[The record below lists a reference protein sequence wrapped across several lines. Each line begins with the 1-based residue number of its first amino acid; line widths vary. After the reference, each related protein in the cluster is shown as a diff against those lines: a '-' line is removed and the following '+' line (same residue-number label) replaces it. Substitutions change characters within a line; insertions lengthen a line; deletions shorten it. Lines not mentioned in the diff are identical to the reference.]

1 MVLRRSAF
9 CSIVSIL
16 LSFSPIPS
24 HQLIQAEGR
33 YWVTSGELSFLAR
46 GCSLEPNMF
55 TATFADIS
63 INPEGWVRLIDCKDS
78 AKFASILQKEYPI
91 DEVMPFPSVGVEAA
105 QSTIR
110 WCDEFVAKLGL
121 CPWAKQSLSRSGTV
135 RINIVRTNSQ
145 NSVANLAGYEDAV
158 RSAASDL
165 LFVTN
170 HVTDDSRKNNVQVPD
185 SVDKTTKKIKHYYE
199 VDGPPVV
206 DPKLAITFIVLAP
219 SESLS
224 VPGSS
229 ISFPEF
235 YEFVDNLESKLFDEA
250 DAGIS
255 LTGDL
260 VTIAGFH
267 PQWEFL
273 GLTNSPINFEK
284 RSPYPTVS
292 LVLTESIDEAGQEA
306 TERISKHN
314 KEVLN
319 SIGVQ
324 MLSKIFREKV
334 ISPPLE

>member
-9 CSIVSIL
+9 FSIVLIL
-16 LSFSPIPS
+16 LAFSPFPS
-24 HQLIQAEGR
+24 HQLMQAEGR
-33 YWVTSGELSFLAR
+33 YWVTPGELSFLAR
-46 GCSLEPNMF
+46 GCSLESNVF
-55 TATFADIS
+55 GATFADIS

-78 AKFASILQKEYPI
+78 AKFASILRKEYPT
-91 DEVMPFPSVGVEAA
+91 DEVIPFPYVGVEAA
-105 QSTIR
+105 QSTLR

-135 RINIVRTNSQ
+135 RIHIVRTNYR
-145 NSVANLAGYEDAV
+145 NSVANLGGYEDAI
-158 RSAASDL
+158 RSAAADL
-165 LFVTN
+165 LLVTN
-170 HVTDDSRKNNVQVPD
+170 HITDDSRKNNVQVPD
-185 SVDKTTKKIKHYYE
+185 SVGKTEKIKLCYE

-255 LTGDL
+255 STGDL

-284 RSPYPTVS
+284 QSPYPTVS

-314 KEVLN
+314 KEVLS
-319 SIGVQ
+319 SIGIQ

-334 ISPPLE
+334 IRPPPE